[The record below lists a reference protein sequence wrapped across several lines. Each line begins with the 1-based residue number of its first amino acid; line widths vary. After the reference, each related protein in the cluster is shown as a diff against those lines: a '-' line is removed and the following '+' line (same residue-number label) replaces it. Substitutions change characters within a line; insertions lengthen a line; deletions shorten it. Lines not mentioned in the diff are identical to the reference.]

1 MSEIERWLAARRP
14 GPPDELAGTLCD
26 SLGGVREIGGPR
38 AEALSEAGR
47 ERLKEARSHLG
58 RVRESAFHLL
68 AADALVTYACEAA
81 MESEDPQVSL
91 SRILDVAA
99 EHDSP

>member
-1 MSEIERWLAARRP
+1 MSGLERWLAARRP

-26 SLGGVREIGGPR
+26 SLGGVSEIAGPR

-47 ERLKEARSHLG
+47 ARLEEARAHPG

-68 AADALVTYACEAA
+68 AADALITYACEAA
-81 MESEDPQVSL
+81 LESDDPQASL
-91 SRILDVAA
+91 LRILDVGAG
-99 EHDSP
+99 P